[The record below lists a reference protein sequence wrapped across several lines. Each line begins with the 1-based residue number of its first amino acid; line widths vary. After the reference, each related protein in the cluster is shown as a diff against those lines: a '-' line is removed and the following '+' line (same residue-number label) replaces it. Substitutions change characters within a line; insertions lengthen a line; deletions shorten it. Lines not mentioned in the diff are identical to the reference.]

1 MLVTNRIC
9 YSIQNL
15 FQFDSDHV
23 LDVHLSRLYPFDTY
37 ELTTT
42 IHILDQNKQ
51 PINLARL
58 PTVSQTPSFL
68 VSASDVSSFMN
79 STSSDDAVEQGG
91 RNLEMKVVRPGE
103 ARAFALLLFAINWM
117 LAHATVA
124 YMVLAW
130 KTEDTERMLKYLAF
144 IAVTMVL
151 IPQIRNAMPDAP
163 GFDGVL
169 IGKCT
174 SPLNARLL

>member
-1 MLVTNRIC
+1 M
-9 YSIQNL
+9 YPSIQNL

-37 ELTTT
+37 ELTST
-42 IHILDQNKQ
+42 IHILDKDKN
-51 PINLARL
+51 PVNLARL
-58 PTVSQTPSFL
+58 PIITQTPSFI
-68 VSASDVSSFMN
+68 VSTTDVASFMN
-79 STSSDDAVEQGG
+79 STSSDDAVKQGG

-130 KTEDTERMLKYLAF
+130 KSEDTERVLKYLAF
-144 IAVTMVL
+144 VAITMVL
-151 IPQIRNAMPDAP
+151 IPQIRKAMPDAP
-163 GFDGVL
+163 GLDGVL
-169 IGKCT
+169 IGQ
-174 SPLNARLL
+174 SFLPSLS